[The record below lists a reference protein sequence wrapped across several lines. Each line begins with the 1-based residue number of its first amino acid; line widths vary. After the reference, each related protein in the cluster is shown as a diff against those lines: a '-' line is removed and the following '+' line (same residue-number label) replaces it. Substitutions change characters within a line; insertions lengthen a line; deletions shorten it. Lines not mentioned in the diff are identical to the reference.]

1 MYSPY
6 NTEFR
11 SIRTI
16 DEIDIFEVHR
26 YLKKLR
32 AQVKRQNKSLK
43 S

>member
-16 DEIDIFEVHR
+16 DEIDMFEVHR
-26 YLKKLR
+26 YLIKLR
-32 AQVKRQNKSLK
+32 AEVNKQRKTLK